1 MLNGCK
7 ERNSP
12 SRSLDLR
19 IFLLDEEKKGDV
31 RSEAILTGVS
41 QRKRSFDLEIV
52 GLGERGAGTCV
63 RLHSDLGAQQGLGQ
77 VY

>member
-1 MLNGCK
+1 MLKRCK

-31 RSEAILTGVS
+31 HSEAILTGIS
-41 QRKRSFDLEIV
+41 QRKRSFDLEIS
-52 GLGERGAGTCV
+52 LGWERG
-63 RLHSDLGAQQGLGQ
+63 RDLCKIAQ
-77 VY
+77 